1 MGAKQIKIIDL
12 MGRVIYISKT
22 INNMLDIDFSG
33 MPSGVYFVSVTDES
47 GRQFIQKFVK
57 Q

>member
-1 MGAKQIKIIDL
+1 
-12 MGRVIYISKT
+12 
-22 INNMLDIDFSG
+22 MLDIDFSG